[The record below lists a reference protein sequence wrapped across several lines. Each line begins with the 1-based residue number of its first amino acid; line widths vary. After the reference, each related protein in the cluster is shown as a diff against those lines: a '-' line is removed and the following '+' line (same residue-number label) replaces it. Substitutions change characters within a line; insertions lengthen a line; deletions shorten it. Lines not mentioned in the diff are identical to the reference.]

1 MFIKNKYMYAIN
13 VLTFYLSTYM
23 FIHFIFI
30 ICTYFSFYK
39 RIPPYFINSDKT
51 NLILYNS
58 HIKLLSSS
66 YTFILFKHNI

>member
-23 FIHFIFI
+23 FIHF
-30 ICTYFSFYK
+30 K